1 MRRFFVI
8 LLLILFAL
16 INTDVFSHEFFVQ
29 NIGKEKGFD
38 RANYISIF
46 QDKAGFLWLSTQKGL
61 IQYSGGYTRVY
72 KPGAENTAEIKA
84 EYFYDVIENKDQELW
99 IATRN
104 GLLMMDASRKNI
116 QTFEKEF
123 NNPTSIPN
131 NRIFSLLPYNDSTLF
146 LACDRSG
153 IIKFHTKAKTAEQ
166 ITPIPIGFNE
176 LPANFWVR
184 EYYHLADTLVLIRT
198 NNFYYAF
205 NAVNNTI
212 ILLDQMF
219 SELKNISRINNLYM
233 DEIRHFWF
241 TDSKGIVYKWVP
253 EKGIKAI
260 EDRSLSASVLKG
272 EMRFHDFDN
281 RHILIT
287 TLDQNYLLERDLFD
301 LSEMT
306 LRSDGGDDFSRTVVT
321 ALHKTPEGNI
331 FLAFRNGQLGQINPL
346 FQNSVFKEL
355 LPNGNKGPVYAA
367 FILDDTLY
375 QKRYIT
381 TFVDSVIF
389 VEDLKDGQTET
400 ILKQSFGNNSSNQLL
415 IDSKQRLWI
424 CQGDGLLEVDRATR
438 KTRYH
443 KPDVPAAVLFTMA
456 EISQGVFMVGSFR
469 NGLFYFEP
477 DKGIFKKMPETN
489 GWISTQIFEMKYD
502 PSRNV
507 LWIGTVRNG
516 LFRYDVKKNTFT
528 QFMPDLSNPSS
539 IGGDWVRSI
548 VIDSAGYIW
557 MAVDPVGLCRY
568 DYNASN
574 GNEFLNF
581 SLNDG
586 LPSNHISG
594 MVVDRYGKI
603 WMTSLNGLSSF
614 DPETFQCV
622 NYVVENGI
630 YNNTFF
636 YANLSINSQ
645 NILLAGTERGYLEIN
660 PKSMLSN
667 SVPPKVRLVD
677 FSVVAKDLKRNSIST
692 DEAVKLKHYE
702 NYLIIDFAVINF
714 TDPDRNTVYYTL
726 DKDPSDWQMI
736 KGINQIVFSNL
747 SPGKYNFRLKAKNG
761 DGIWSENIVSI
772 PITIKPPFW
781 LSWWFH
787 SMLWMLLGLLVY
799 LAFRYRLQQTIKAG
813 RLEAEKNLIKTTM
826 EKEMAALEMT
836 ALRSQ
841 MNPHFIFN
849 CLNSINRFIIV
860 NDNDTASEYLT
871 KFSRLIRQ
879 VLDNSRSEKIS
890 LAKEIDTVKLYIEME
905 KLRYADKFD
914 FSITI
919 EPELFAE
926 KILIQPMLIQPY
938 VENAIW
944 HGLMHKNGEGR
955 IDITLSNTSNRL
967 KIDITDDG
975 IGRKRSMELKSKQ
988 MIHNSSYGMKVTAQ
1002 RMAMLN
1008 KKVNEKSE
1016 VIITDLYDNDSNA
1029 TGTRVV
1035 LLLPVDHG
1043 HIEETE
1049 LSQPNKL

>member
-1 MRRFFVI
+1 MRRFFGI
-8 LLLILFAL
+8 SIFILFVL
-16 INTDVFSHEFFVQ
+16 INTNVLAHEFFVQ

-38 RANYISIF
+38 RANYMSIF

-61 IQYSGGYTRVY
+61 IQYSGAYTRVFR
-72 KPGAENTAEIKA
+72 PGIENTGEIKA
-84 EYFYDVIENKDQELW
+84 EFFYDVIENKDQELW

-104 GLLMMDASRKNI
+104 GLVMMDAARKNI
-116 QTFEKEF
+116 QTFEKQY

-131 NRIFSLLPYNDSTLF
+131 NRIFSLLLYNDSTLF

-153 IIKFHTKAKTAEQ
+153 IIKFHTKAKVAEQ
-166 ITPIPIGFNE
+166 ITPVPIMFNN
-176 LPANFWVR
+176 LPENFWVR
-184 EYYHLADTLVLIRT
+184 EYYHLADTMLLIRT
-198 NNFYYAF
+198 NNLYYAF
-205 NAVNNTI
+205 NPLQNTI
-212 ILLDQMF
+212 IRLDQKF
-219 SELKNISRINNLYM
+219 SELKNVSRINNLFM
-233 DEIRHFWF
+233 DEEGYFWF
-241 TDSKGIVYKWVP
+241 TDSEGIVYRWLP
-253 EKGIKAI
+253 ENDLQSVEIRK
-260 EDRSLSASVLKG
+260 LSVSVLKG
-272 EMRFHDFDN
+272 EMRFHDFDE

-287 TLDQNYLLERDLFD
+287 TLDQNYLLEKTLFG

-306 LRSDGGDDFSRTVVT
+306 LRSDDGNDLSRTVIT
-321 ALHKTPEGNI
+321 ALYKTPEGNI

-346 FQNSVFKEL
+346 FQNSLFKEL
-355 LPNGNKGPVYAA
+355 IPNGRKGPVYAA

-389 VEDLKDGQTET
+389 VEDLKEGRTET

-424 CQGDGLLEVDRATR
+424 CQGEGLLEVDRATG
-438 KTRYH
+438 KTTYH

-456 EISQGVFMVGSFR
+456 EIRPGFFMVGSFR

-477 DKGIFKKMPETN
+477 DKGIFKKLPETN

-502 PSRNV
+502 LSKDV

-516 LFRYDVKKNTFT
+516 LFRYDVKNNTFT

-548 VIDSAGYIW
+548 VIDSAGYVW
-557 MAVDPVGLCRY
+557 MAADPVGLCRY
-568 DYNASN
+568 DYNASA
-574 GNEFLNF
+574 GKEFLNF
-581 SLNDG
+581 SLHDG
-586 LPSNHISG
+586 LPSNYISG
-594 MVVDRYGKI
+594 MVVDKYGKI

-636 YANLSINSQ
+636 YSNLSINSQ

-660 PKSMLSN
+660 PESMLSN

-677 FSVVAKDLKRNSIST
+677 FSVVEKNLKRNSIST
-692 DEAVKLKHYE
+692 DEAVKLKHFE

-726 DKDPSDWQMI
+726 DSDRYDWQTI

-747 SPGKYNFRLKAKNG
+747 SSGKYNFRLKAKNG
-761 DGIWSENIVSI
+761 DGVWSENIVSI

-787 SMLWMLLGLLVY
+787 SLLWMLLGLLVY

-813 RLEAEKNLIKTTM
+813 RMEAEKNLIKTTM

-860 NDNDTASEYLT
+860 SDNDTASEYLT

-890 LAKEIDTVKLYIEME
+890 LIKEVDTVKLYIEME

-914 FSITI
+914 FSIVM
-919 EPELFAE
+919 EPELLAE
-926 KILIQPMLIQPY
+926 EIFIQPMLIQPY

-955 IDITLSNTSNRL
+955 IDITLSKTDNRL

-988 MIHNSSYGMKVTAQ
+988 MIHNSSHGMKVTAQ

-1035 LLLPVDHG
+1035 LLLPVDYG
-1043 HIEETE
+1043 HTEETE
-1049 LSQPNKL
+1049 LSILNKL